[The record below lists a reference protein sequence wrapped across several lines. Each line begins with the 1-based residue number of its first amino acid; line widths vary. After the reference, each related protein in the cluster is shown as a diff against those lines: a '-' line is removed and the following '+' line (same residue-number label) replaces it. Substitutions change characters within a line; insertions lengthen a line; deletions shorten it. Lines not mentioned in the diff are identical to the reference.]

1 MSMCEYGY
9 IDVNNWVYVKNNID
23 SNNMFVQ
30 YKFPERTWEPDE
42 QTIKGFDEITKY
54 AKEQYPDIF
63 INDFKLRFCK
73 ILGHVKPILNK
84 NNTEHPAPSWCTVPK
99 RLTTAEFGKNPP
111 PNEEWDCDFRFW
123 SMSNKEKKRIRREI
137 DSKALHFRMHTIIAH
152 FAENFSGQFFGYSHL
167 NLFSVVPAPGKPG
180 VRFCM
185 GTPEDYLDTELLEP
199 IRNFFRSVGKVQR
212 KYVNT
217 PKGFSIYAR
226 TIKEAQQVLDDLENY
241 LTMF

>member
-111 PNEEWDCDFRFW
+111 PNKEWDCDFRFW

>member
-1 MSMCEYGY
+1 MCEYGY

-111 PNEEWDCDFRFW
+111 PNKEWDCDFRFW